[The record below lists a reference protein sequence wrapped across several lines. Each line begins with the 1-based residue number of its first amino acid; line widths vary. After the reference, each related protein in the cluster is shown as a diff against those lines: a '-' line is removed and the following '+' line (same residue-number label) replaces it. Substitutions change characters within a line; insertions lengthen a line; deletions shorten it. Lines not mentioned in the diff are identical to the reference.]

1 MGRGRIR
8 ACKYCGS
15 TPRRGQGI
23 CGRCEARPKAEN
35 IKWKAI
41 REARETLFGFLMQS
55 NISER
60 NVSTARLLLEI
71 DDPDLHE
78 IVELVLGI
86 ARLKPHKRRRWKWLH
101 ENHPEILDRVKAN
114 PNFDW
119 LVDLA
124 SVDGAW
130 PDDLEQFND
139 HDQAEFQE
147 MDDYFPLLQQ

>member
-1 MGRGRIR
+1 
-8 ACKYCGS
+8 
-15 TPRRGQGI
+15 
-23 CGRCEARPKAEN
+23 
-35 IKWKAI
+35 
-41 REARETLFGFLMQS
+41 MQS

-78 IVELVLGI
+78 IVELVLDI